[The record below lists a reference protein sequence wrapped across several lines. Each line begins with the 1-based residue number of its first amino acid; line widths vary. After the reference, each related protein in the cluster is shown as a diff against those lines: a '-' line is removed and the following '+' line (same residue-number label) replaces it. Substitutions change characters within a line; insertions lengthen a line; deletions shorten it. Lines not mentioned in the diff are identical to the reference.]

1 MLKKNKKNK
10 QQDRHRWLLIGFL
23 CLFGVCLVAQVRPTG
38 QKPTAGA
45 STKSTADT
53 SKTAPKTKTPAGNKK
68 QSDNKKQPE
77 NKKTKVYLL
86 HADEGQADKLA
97 RPDVQ
102 VLIGNVKLRHD
113 SMYMYCDSA
122 LIFEKTNSV
131 EAFSN
136 VRMEQGDTLFIYG
149 DYLYYDGMTQIAQL
163 RENVKMINRNTTLLT
178 DSLNYDRLYDL
189 GYYFEGG
196 TLMDEENVLT
206 SDWGEYSPA
215 TKQSVFNHDVKLVNP
230 KFVLTSDTLK
240 YSTDTKIATIL
251 GPSDIVSD
259 KNHIYSERGIYNT
272 TTEQAELLDR
282 SVLTNEGKKLTG
294 DSIFYDRVLGY
305 GEAFDNVQMN
315 DTINRNMLTGN
326 YCFYNE
332 ITGSALATQRAVAI
346 DYSQGD
352 SLFMHGDTLRLIT
365 YHINTDSMFREM
377 RVYHKVRAYRTDVQA
392 VCDSLVY
399 NSKDSCMTMYTDP
412 ILWHGSQQLLGE
424 EIKVYM
430 NDSTID
436 WAHIINQ
443 ALAVEQKDSVHYN
456 QVTGKEMK
464 GFFVGGDMRQVDVN
478 GNVLVVFYPIDDKD
492 STMIGLNYSEG
503 SFLRMLL
510 KERRMEQGAFIGK
523 ANGTLYPMD
532 QIPADKY
539 KLPPFVWFDYIRPR
553 NKEDIFEWRGKRA
566 GEQLQKS
573 DRKPIVSPRNM
584 NIKRNK

>member
-1 MLKKNKKNK
+1 MQKKNTRNNFLN
-10 QQDRHRWLLIGFL
+10 RHRFLLTGLL
-23 CLFGVCLVAQVRPTG
+23 CLFGICLLSAQD
-38 QKPTAGA
+38 KP
-45 STKSTADT
+45 
-53 SKTAPKTKTPAGNKK
+53 
-68 QSDNKKQPE
+68 KQPE
-77 NKKTKVYLL
+77 KKKTRVDLL
-86 HADEGQADKLA
+86 HAEEAQADKILL
-97 RPDVQ
+97 PDVQ
-102 VLIGNVKLRHD
+102 ILIRSVKLRHD

-122 LIFEKTNSV
+122 LIYEKTNSV
-131 EAFSN
+131 EAFGN

-149 DYLYYDGMTQIAQL
+149 DYLYYDGMSQLAML
-163 RENVKMINRNTTLLT
+163 RENVRMINRNTVLTT
-178 DSLNYDRLYDL
+178 DSLNYDRLYNL
-189 GYYFEGG
+189 GYYFDGG
-196 TLMDEENVLT
+196 TLTDEENVLT
-206 SDWGEYSPA
+206 SEWGEYSPA
-215 TKQSVFNHDVKLVNP
+215 TKISVFNHDVKLVNP

>member
-1 MLKKNKKNK
+1 MLKRKKKDK
-10 QQDRHRWLLIGFL
+10 QQDRHRWLLIAFL
-23 CLFGVCLVAQVRPTG
+23 CLFGVCLAQ
-38 QKPTAGA
+38 
-45 STKSTADT
+45 
-53 SKTAPKTKTPAGNKK
+53 
-68 QSDNKKQPE
+68 DNKKEPE

-102 VLIGNVKLRHD
+102 VLIGNVKMRHD

-230 KFVLTSDTLK
+230 KFVLTSDTLR
-240 YSTDTKIATIL
+240 YNTDNKIAVIL
-251 GPSDIVSD
+251 GPSNIVSD
-259 KNHIYSERGIYNT
+259 NNHIYSERGIYNT
-272 TTEQAELLDR
+272 LTEQAELLDR
-282 SVLTNEGKKLTG
+282 SVLTNQGKKLVG
-294 DSIFYDRVLGY
+294 DSLFYDRVIGY
-305 GEAFDNVQMN
+305 GEAFDNVKMT
-315 DTINRNMLTGN
+315 DSINKNMLTGD

-332 ITGSALATQRAVAI
+332 LTDSAFATKRAVAI

-352 SLFMHGDTLRLIT
+352 SLFMHGDTLQLIS
-365 YHINTDSMFREM
+365 YNLNTDSLYRLMKA
-377 RVYHKVRAYRTDVQA
+377 YHKVRMYRTDVQG

-412 ILWHGSQQLLGE
+412 ILWNEGQQLLGE
-424 EIKVYM
+424 EIKIYM

-443 ALAVEQKDSVHYN
+443 ALTVEMKDSIHYN
-456 QVTGKEMK
+456 QVSGKEMK
-464 GFFVGGDMRQVDVN
+464 AYFENGDMRLVEVI
-478 GNVLVVFYPIDDKD
+478 GNVQIAFYPEEKD
-492 STMIGLNYSEG
+492 STMTGFNSGEG
-503 SFLRMLL
+503 SLMHIYL
-510 KERRMEQGAFIGK
+510 KDRKMEKAKLIGK
-523 ANGTLYPMD
+523 SNGTMYPMD
-532 QIPADKY
+532 QIPPDKMR
-539 KLPPFVWFDYIRPR
+539 LPTFAWFDYVRPLD
-553 NKEDIFEWRGKRA
+553 KEDIFNWRGKRA
-566 GEQLQKS
+566 GQML
-573 DRKPIVSPRNM
+573 KPTTDQRPKTE
-584 NIKRNK
+584 KRNLINM

>member
-1 MLKKNKKNK
+1 MQKKNTRNNFLN
-10 QQDRHRWLLIGFL
+10 RHRFLLTGLL
-23 CLFGVCLVAQVRPTG
+23 CLFGICLLSAQ
-38 QKPTAGA
+38 
-45 STKSTADT
+45 D
-53 SKTAPKTKTPAGNKK
+53 K
-68 QSDNKKQPE
+68 QKQPE
-77 NKKTKVYLL
+77 KKKTRVDLL
-86 HADEGQADKLA
+86 HAEEAQADKILL
-97 RPDVQ
+97 PDVQ
-102 VLIGNVKLRHD
+102 ILIRSVKLRHD

-122 LIFEKTNSV
+122 LIYEKTNSV
-131 EAFSN
+131 EAFGN

-149 DYLYYDGMTQIAQL
+149 DYLYYDGMSQLAML
-163 RENVKMINRNTTLLT
+163 RENVRMINRNTVLTT
-178 DSLNYDRLYDL
+178 DSLNYDRLYNL
-189 GYYFEGG
+189 GYYFDGG
-196 TLMDEENVLT
+196 TLTDEENVLT
-206 SDWGEYSPA
+206 SEWGEYSPA
-215 TKQSVFNHDVKLVNP
+215 TKISVFNHDVKLVNL

-539 KLPPFVWFDYIRPR
+539 KLPSFVWFDYIRPR

>member
-1 MLKKNKKNK
+1 MRKKYIRTNILN
-10 QQDRHRWLLIGFL
+10 RHRFLLTGIL
-23 CLFGVCLVAQVRPTG
+23 CLFGVCLLSAQ
-38 QKPTAGA
+38 
-45 STKSTADT
+45 D
-53 SKTAPKTKTPAGNKK
+53 KK
-68 QSDNKKQPE
+68 KEPE
-77 NKKTKVYLL
+77 KKKTRVDLL
-86 HADEGQADKLA
+86 YADEAQADKVKL
-97 RPDVQ
+97 PDVQ
-102 VLIGNVKLRHD
+102 ILVGSVKLRHD

-131 EAFSN
+131 EAFDN

-149 DYLYYDGMTQIAQL
+149 DYLYYDGMSQL
-163 RENVKMINRNTTLLT
+163 AMLRGNVRMINRNTMLTT
-178 DSLNYDRLYDL
+178 DSLNYDRVYNL

-196 TLMDEENVLT
+196 TLTDEENVLT
-206 SDWGEYSPA
+206 SEWGEYSPA
-215 TKQSVFNHDVKLVNP
+215 TKLSVFNHDVKLVNP
-230 KFVLTSDTLK
+230 QFVLTSDTLK
-240 YSTDTKIATIL
+240 YSTESKIATIL

-294 DSIFYDRVLGY
+294 DSLFYDRVLGY

-315 DTINRNMLTGN
+315 DTVNKNMLTGN

-332 ITGSALATQRAVAI
+332 TTGNALATQRAVAI

-352 SLFMHGDTLRLIT
+352 SLFMHGDTLRLVT
-365 YHINTDSMFREM
+365 YHMNTDSMYREM
-377 RVYHKVRAYRTDVQA
+377 RVYHKVRAYRTDIQA

-412 ILWHGSQQLLGE
+412 ILWHGEQQVLGE
-424 EIKVYM
+424 EIKAYM

-436 WAHIINQ
+436 WVHIINQ
-443 ALAVEQKDSVHYN
+443 ALVVEKKDTMHYN
-456 QVTGKEMK
+456 QVTGKEIK
-464 GFFVGGDMRQVDVN
+464 GFFVEGDMRQIDVN

-492 STMIGLNYSEG
+492 STMIGLNYAEG

-510 KERRMEQGAFIGK
+510 KERRMEKGAFIGK

-532 QIPADKY
+532 QIPAEKY
-539 KLPPFVWFDYIRPR
+539 KLPSFVWFDYIRPR
-553 NKEDIFEWRGKRA
+553 NKEDIFNWRGKKA

-573 DRKPIVSPRNM
+573 DRKPITSPRNM

>member
-1 MLKKNKKNK
+1 MQKKNTRTHFLN
-10 QQDRHRWLLIGFL
+10 RHRFLITGIL
-23 CLFGVCLVAQVRPTG
+23 CLFGICLLSAQE
-38 QKPTAGA
+38 
-45 STKSTADT
+45 
-53 SKTAPKTKTPAGNKK
+53 KK
-68 QSDNKKQPE
+68 KEPE
-77 NKKTKVYLL
+77 KKKTRVDLL
-86 HADEGQADKLA
+86 HADEAQADKILL
-97 RPDVQ
+97 PDVQ
-102 VLIGNVKLRHD
+102 ILIGSVKLRHD

-131 EAFSN
+131 EAFDN

-149 DYLYYDGMTQIAQL
+149 DYLYYDGMSQL
-163 RENVKMINRNTTLLT
+163 AMIRGNVRMINRNTTLTT
-178 DSLNYDRLYDL
+178 DSLNYDRLYNL

-196 TLMDEENVLT
+196 TLTDEENVLT
-206 SDWGEYSPA
+206 SEWGEYSPA
-215 TKQSVFNHDVKLVNP
+215 TKLSVFNHDVKLVNP
-230 KFVLTSDTLK
+230 QFVLTSDTLK
-240 YSTDTKIATIL
+240 YSTASKIATIL

-294 DSIFYDRVLGY
+294 DSLFYDRVLGY

-315 DTINRNMLTGN
+315 DTINKNMLTGD

-332 ITGSALATQRAVAI
+332 LSGSALATLRAVAI

-352 SLFMHGDTLRLIT
+352 SLFMHGDTLRLLT
-365 YHINTDSMFREM
+365 YNINTDSMYREM
-377 RVYHKVRAYRTDVQA
+377 RAYHKVRAYRTDVQA

-399 NSKDSCMTMYTDP
+399 NSKDSCMTMYVDP
-412 ILWHGSQQLLGE
+412 ILWHGEQQLLGE

-443 ALAVEQKDSVHYN
+443 ALTVERKDSVHYN

-464 GFFVGGDMRQVDVN
+464 AFFIDGDMRQVDVN
-478 GNVLVVFYPIDDKD
+478 GNVLVIFYPVEEKD
-492 STMIGLNYSEG
+492 SSLIGLNYAEG
-503 SFLRMLL
+503 GFLRMLL
-510 KERRMEQGAFIGK
+510 KERRMEKGAFIGK
-523 ANGTLYPMD
+523 ANGTMYPMD

-539 KLPPFVWFDYIRPR
+539 KLPTFVWFDYIRPQ

-573 DRKPIVSPRNM
+573 DRKPVVSPRNM